1 MTLSSSPIAHARLQ
15 YSELLRCNDFNFET
29 YVVLYLKEKAL
40 EVEVLVEDRSSV
52 VRVL

>member
-15 YSELLRCNDFNFET
+15 HSKLLRYNDFHFQT
-29 YVVLYLKEKAL
+29 YVVLYFKEKAL
-40 EVEVLVEDRSSV
+40 EVEVLVDDRSSV